1 MERRQLSFAVVAA
14 EQLHIV
20 TAAEGDERLAAALFT
35 LGQLPLNARGLP
47 AAQYHADTLQI
58 LGSPDSSAIGM
69 GRLLT
74 ALQTLLW
81 RYPQH
86 AAAVRDLFN
95 QWRVGALISNSPASQ
110 PRRRCTTGRWRRM
123 NRGTALA
130 TGCTPAIRCG

>member
-1 MERRQLSFAVVAA
+1 MS
-14 EQLHIV
+14 
-20 TAAEGDERLAAALFT
+20 ALPPPC
-35 LGQLPLNARGLP
+35 LPSVNCPQRPGLP

-58 LGSPDSSAIGM
+58 LGNPDSSAIGM

-110 PRRRCTTGRWRRM
+110 PRRRCTTDAG
-123 NRGTALA
+123 G
-130 TGCTPAIRCG
+130 G